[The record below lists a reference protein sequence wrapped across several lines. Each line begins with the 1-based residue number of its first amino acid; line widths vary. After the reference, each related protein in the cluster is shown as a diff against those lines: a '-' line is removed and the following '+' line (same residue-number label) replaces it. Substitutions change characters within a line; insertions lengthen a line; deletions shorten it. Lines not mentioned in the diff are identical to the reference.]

1 MGLPI
6 RSKKMVPIEHARA
19 SPKAGQ
25 VMLKMVR
32 IGAMSNRLSW
42 LDRREILA
50 GLGGAALIPAV
61 SSTAPAQARHSLPLQ
76 AAMGTLALRPGQEET
91 PTWLLRGPEARL
103 GRGEQLDI
111 RFENQLPVPAVLNWR
126 GMDGSPM
133 AEPLVVRAPAAPGA
147 QEHSAVSMRQAGTFM
162 GDIRLLGD
170 AQARP
175 SRPMALIVRES
186 EPVAVDRDEVLL
198 IEDWRLRPDGTAIVP
213 GTDPKDSAPLYTI
226 NGQTGLDIPLRGN
239 QRLRLRF
246 INGCH
251 RGVVAVKLEGL
262 EVRVMALDSQPS
274 EPFVARNGALTLAP
288 GSRVDVFVDATLPSG
303 SVSSILLHDG
313 KEAHGVARLITS
325 TDAPARPAPLPPA
338 PPLPSNG
345 LPAQLDLKHGL
356 RFELALGVS
365 QPDWVTPSNFRP
377 LGASLPGRIG
387 RTVVLALTNRGGGR
401 DGVPFARPSLPVAGP
416 ARRRLEAILAGYA
429 RHRTRSDA
437 TDCIRGR
444 TRWALADRTSQGS
457 GRHRNFCAGTASC
470 ELKRPD
476 PTSVNSLEDF
486 RR

>member
-6 RSKKMVPIEHARA
+6 RSKKIMPIEHARA

-32 IGAMSNRLSW
+32 IGAMSNPLSW
-42 LDRREILA
+42 LNRREVLA
-50 GLGGAALIPAV
+50 GLGGAALIPVV

-103 GRGEQLDI
+103 ARGEQLDI
-111 RFENQLPVPAVLNWR
+111 GFENQLPVPAVLNWR

-147 QEHSAVSMRQAGTFM
+147 QENSAVSMRQAGTFM

-186 EPVAVDRDEVLL
+186 EPVVVDRDEVLL

-213 GTDPKDSAPLYTI
+213 GTDPKNSAPLYTI

-251 RGVVAVKLEGL
+251 RGVVAVKLEGMDA
-262 EVRVMALDSQPS
+262 RVMALDSQPS

-303 SVSSILLHDG
+303 SISSILLHDG

-338 PPLPSNG
+338 PPLASNG
-345 LPAQLDLKHGL
+345 LPAHLDLKHGL

-365 QPDWVTPSNFRP
+365 QPDWVTPSKFSISALPAFR
-377 LGASLPGRIG
+377 ASIG
-387 RTVVLALTNRGGGR
+387 RTVVLALTNRGEIATVFHLHGHHFRLLDRLDDGWKPFWLDTLAIEPGQTQRIAFAAEHAGR
-401 DGVPFARPSLPVAGP
+401 WLIEQVRAEWTAPQL
-416 ARRRLEAILAGYA
+416 L
-429 RHRTRSDA
+429 
-437 TDCIRGR
+437 
-444 TRWALADRTSQGS
+444 RWY
-457 GRHRNFCAGTASC
+457 
-470 ELKRPD
+470 
-476 PTSVNSLEDF
+476 SVV
-486 RR
+486 